1 MIPELMKTLGI
12 KEQVAL
18 VPEYLLPAGCAGGHP
33 IWVSDVIWIM
43 FAVLWWFGVLHLWTA
58 FVSPRY
64 GPYRTVDFR
73 FVRRL
78 VPIFAKRVDTFIV
91 DTLKIE
97 SLEARSKFSAATW
110 KMLLYLFLNTA
121 TYYLLFF
128 DNTWFTMDNWQ
139 WRWVQDWPTQPT
151 PLLRQYYLFR
161 LAYALHALVSVLLY
175 EREKSDFWMYVV
187 HHCVESALVCTSL
200 LVSMTR
206 IGLYLFAFHD
216 PSDFWLQL
224 GKIPTYI
231 LPGLKNA
238 GVQVHPLLKHFP
250 TLCFFPFFFTWLV
263 LRLICLPSL
272 LYYMI
277 WRYPGEN
284 TFTEPCKPFWH
295 SAFYAFMPLL
305 GALVVLHVV
314 WFRLIVKMAIE
325 QISGKRTIHAGDI
338 REEGAGAGVDALSVK
353 SKDQ

>member
-1 MIPELMKTLGI
+1 MIELLMRTLGI
-12 KEQVAL
+12 KDQVAL
-18 VPEYLLPAGCAGGHP
+18 VPEYLLPAGCNGGHP
-33 IWVSDVIWIM
+33 IWVSDVLWILL
-43 FAVLWWFGVLHLWTA
+43 AVLWWFGVLHIWTA

-64 GPYRTVDFR
+64 GPYRSVDFGFCR
-73 FVRRL
+73 KL

-91 DTLKIE
+91 DSLKID
-97 SLEARSKFSAATW
+97 SLEARSKFSAASW
-110 KMLLYLFLNTA
+110 KMLSYLFLNVV
-121 TYYLLFF
+121 TYYCLFF
-128 DNTWFTMDNWQ
+128 DNDWFDMGNWQ
-139 WRWVQDWPTQPT
+139 VLWVQDWPTQPT
-151 PLLRQYYLFR
+151 ALLRRYYLFR

-231 LPGLKNA
+231 LPGKKKANQ
-238 GVQVHPLLKHFP
+238 VVHPLLKHFP
-250 TLCFFPFFFTWLV
+250 TLCFFPFFFTWLI
-263 LRLICLPSL
+263 LRLMALPSL
-272 LYYMI
+272 LKWMI

-284 TFTEPCKPFWH
+284 SFPELCKPFWH
-295 SAFYAFMPLL
+295 SAFYAFMPLM
-305 GALVVLHVV
+305 GALVVLHLV

-325 QISGKRTIHAGDI
+325 QISGKRTILAGDI
-338 REEGAGAGVDALSVK
+338 RETTDT
-353 SKDQ
+353 KDQ